1 MEYII
6 ADALEAEL
14 DQLEEIEHECF
25 SVPWTRQQLLS
36 QMPDESHVFLTARS
50 GGDTLGYVGMAYVLD
65 EGYIS
70 NVAVRT
76 CARRQGIGDALISAL
91 TARAAALGLSFIT
104 LEVRRSNAPAAALYG
119 KHGFVPVGE
128 RKNYYEHPREDA
140 VLMTK
145 FMK

>member
-1 MEYII
+1 M
-6 ADALEAEL
+6 LN
-14 DQLEEIEHECF
+14 
-25 SVPWTRQQLLS
+25 V
-36 QMPDESHVFLTARS
+36 TARS

-70 NVAVRT
+70 NVAVRAY
-76 CARRQGIGDALISAL
+76 ARRQGIGDALISAL

>member
-6 ADALEAEL
+6 ADAVEAEL

-36 QMPDESHVFLTARS
+36 QLPDESHVFLTARS
-50 GGDTLGYVGMAYVLD
+50 GGDTLGYAGMSYVLD

-70 NVAVRT
+70 NVAVRAD
-76 CARRQGIGDALISAL
+76 ARRQGIGDALISTL

-104 LEVRRSNAPAAALYG
+104 LEVRRSNAPAVALYG